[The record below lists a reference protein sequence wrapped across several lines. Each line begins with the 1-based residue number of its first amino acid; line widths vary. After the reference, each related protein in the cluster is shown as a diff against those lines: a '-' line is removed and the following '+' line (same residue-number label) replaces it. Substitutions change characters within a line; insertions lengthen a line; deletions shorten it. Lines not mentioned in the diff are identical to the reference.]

1 MTEERMPSM
10 NLMSRLWPFLA
21 LLGLLALVTFPSID
35 GIVNRWLKLDESYS
49 HGILLAAVSVYL
61 TARAAKAHPV
71 VPGFYPLWLLPLL
84 ACFGAYWVGGL
95 IRLQALQHLSLV
107 PMLLS
112 ACATLMGWRQ
122 VRWFLVPLGLLFLT
136 IPVWDFLAWTLQV
149 ITVVVNKVLLGFFD
163 IDFEVEGVFVYLIG
177 VGTFEVAHGC
187 SGLRYLLVGQALVL
201 IYGEL
206 YLSRLR
212 SRVTLFCLGVA
223 FALLANWIRVFVI
236 IYMGYE
242 TNMQSGLIED
252 HDDFGWWVFAGTLVP
267 LYFLARQL
275 EKRDDQVVAGQ
286 ASDEKQDKVE
296 SAGKAAVAVV
306 VVAILGL
313 VTWISLPDKRGNI
326 TSESEGYAIDLGE
339 RYAPVF
345 GAGLQGWRP
354 KILNPDRVY
363 AQTLFDRLQARAG
376 QGLGTTYY
384 LGAFTYDYQRHRAE
398 LIQYSNRLYDRDFW
412 IPEGFF
418 DVENSLNIPVQGVT
432 LKHRVSG
439 QRVHLGYSYFVQGQW
454 ETDQWRAKLAQVG
467 GFFSGRDDASLLI
480 SAVACDGCE
489 VAATLAEFIEST
501 FPVILEQIDQE
512 VVRPDL

>member
-1 MTEERMPSM
+1 
-10 NLMSRLWPFLA
+10 
-21 LLGLLALVTFPSID
+21 
-35 GIVNRWLKLDESYS
+35 
-49 HGILLAAVSVYL
+49 
-61 TARAAKAHPV
+61 
-71 VPGFYPLWLLPLL
+71 
-84 ACFGAYWVGGL
+84 
-95 IRLQALQHLSLV
+95 
-107 PMLLS
+107 
-112 ACATLMGWRQ
+112 
-122 VRWFLVPLGLLFLT
+122 FLT

-149 ITVVVNKVLLGFFD
+149 ITVSVNKFLLGFFD

-212 SRVTLFCLGVA
+212 SRITLFCLGVA

-275 EKRDDQVVAGQ
+275 EKRDDLVGACQ

-296 SAGKAAVAVV
+296 SAGKAAVAVAF
-306 VVAILGL
+306 VAILGL

-326 TSESEGYAIDLGE
+326 TSEPEGYVIDLSE

-354 KILNPDRVY
+354 KVLNPDRVY

-398 LIQYSNRLYDRDFW
+398 LIQYSNRLYDREFW

-512 VVRPDL
+512 VVRSDR

>member
-1 MTEERMPSM
+1 M
-10 NLMSRLWPFLA
+10 NREWIPRPQAVRQIWPFLA
-21 LLGLLALVTFPSID
+21 TFGVLVLVTFPTTE
-35 GIVNRWLKLDESYS
+35 GIVSRWLKLDESYS
-49 HGILLAAVSVYL
+49 HGFLLAGVSLFL
-61 TARAAKAHPV
+61 TARAARIHPV
-71 VPGFYPLWLLPLL
+71 KAGFYPFWLVPLT
-84 ACFGAYWVGGL
+84 ACFIVYWLGGL
-95 IRLQALQHLSLV
+95 IRLQALQQLVMV

-112 ACATLMGWRQ
+112 TFAVLMGWRQ

-136 IPVWDFLAWTLQV
+136 VPVWDFLSWTLQL
-149 ITVVVNKVLLGFFD
+149 ITVSVNQFFLGFAN
-163 IDFEVEGVFVYLIG
+163 IEFEVEGVFVYLIG

-201 IYGEL
+201 IYGEM

-223 FALLANWIRVFVI
+223 FALVANWIRVFVI

-242 TNMQSGLIED
+242 TNMQSSLIDD
-252 HDDFGWWVFAGTLVP
+252 HENFGWWVFAGTLVP
-267 LYFLARQL
+267 LYFLARL
-275 EKRDDQVVAGQ
+275 MEKRDDESLSSQSIDIERESI
-286 ASDEKQDKVE
+286 ASGHDMT
-296 SAGKAAVAVV
+296 AVAVI
-306 VVAILGL
+306 AALGL
-313 VTWISLPDKRGNI
+313 ATWLALPDKHGNI
-326 TSESEGYAIDLGE
+326 ASEPEGYVIDLSE

-345 GAGLQGWRP
+345 GSGLEGWRP
-354 KILNPDRVY
+354 DILNPDRVY
-363 AQTLFDRLQARAG
+363 VQTMFDRLQARAG
-376 QGLGTTYY
+376 QGVGMTFYLGT
-384 LGAFTYDYQRHRAE
+384 FTYEYQRNRAE
-398 LIQYSNRLYDRDFW
+398 LIQYSNRLYDREFW

>member
-1 MTEERMPSM
+1 M
-10 NLMSRLWPFLA
+10 NREWIPRPQAVRQIWPFLSTF
-21 LLGLLALVTFPSID
+21 GVLVLVSFPTTE
-35 GIVNRWLKLDESYS
+35 GIVSRWLKLDESYS
-49 HGILLAAVSVYL
+49 HGFLLAGVSLFL
-61 TARAAKAHPV
+61 TARAARIHAVKA
-71 VPGFYPLWLLPLL
+71 GFYPFWLVPLT
-84 ACFGAYWVGGL
+84 ACFIVYWLGGL
-95 IRLQALQHLSLV
+95 IRLQALQQLVMV

-112 ACATLMGWRQ
+112 TFAVLMGWRQ

-136 IPVWDFLAWTLQV
+136 VPVWDFLSWTLQL
-149 ITVVVNKVLLGFFD
+149 ITVSVNQFFLGFAN
-163 IDFEVEGVFVYLIG
+163 IEFEVEGVFVYLIG

-201 IYGEL
+201 IYGEM

-223 FALLANWIRVFVI
+223 FALVANWIRVFVI

-242 TNMQSGLIED
+242 TNMQSSLIDD
-252 HDDFGWWVFAGTLVP
+252 HENFGWWVFAGTLVP
-267 LYFLARQL
+267 LYFLARL
-275 EKRDDQVVAGQ
+275 MEKRDDESLSSQSIDIERESI
-286 ASDEKQDKVE
+286 ASGHDMT
-296 SAGKAAVAVV
+296 AVAVI
-306 VVAILGL
+306 AALGL
-313 VTWISLPDKRGNI
+313 ATWLALPDKHGNI
-326 TSESEGYAIDLGE
+326 ASEPEGYVIDLSE

-345 GAGLQGWRP
+345 GSGLEGWRP
-354 KILNPDRVY
+354 DILNPDRVY
-363 AQTLFDRLQARAG
+363 VQTMFDRLQACAG
-376 QGLGTTYY
+376 QGVGMTFYLGT
-384 LGAFTYDYQRHRAE
+384 FTYEYQRNRAE

-480 SAVACDGCE
+480 SAVACDGCA
-489 VAATLAEFIEST
+489 VAATLAQFIEST

-512 VVRPDL
+512 VVQPGR

>member
-1 MTEERMPSM
+1 MSM
-10 NLMSRLWPFLA
+10 MSRLWPFLA
-21 LLGLLALVTFPSID
+21 LLFLLVLVTFPTID

-49 HGILLAAVSVYL
+49 HGILLAVVSVYL
-61 TARAAKAHPV
+61 TTRAAKAHPV
-71 VPGFYPLWLLPLL
+71 VPGFYPLWLIPLL

-95 IRLQALQHLSLV
+95 IRLQALQHLALV

-122 VRWFLVPLGLLFLT
+122 VRWFLVPVGLLFLT
-136 IPVWDFLAWTLQV
+136 MPVWDFLAWTLQV
-149 ITVVVNKVLLGFFD
+149 ITVAVNKFLLGFFD

-206 YLSRLR
+206 YLSRVR
-212 SRVTLFCLGVA
+212 SRISLFFLGVA

-242 TNMQSGLIED
+242 TNMQSSLIED
-252 HDDFGWWVFAGTLVP
+252 HENFGWWVFAGTLIP

-275 EKRDDQVVAGQ
+275 EKRDDQVVA
-286 ASDEKQDKVE
+286 SEDNDEKQGHANP
-296 SAGKAAVAVV
+296 AGKATVAVT
-306 VVAILGL
+306 VVALLGL
-313 VTWISLPDKRGNI
+313 VTWVALPDKQGNI
-326 TSESEGYAIDLGE
+326 ASEPEGYAIDLSE
-339 RYAPVF
+339 RYSPVF
-345 GAGLQGWRP
+345 GSALEGWRP
-354 KILNPDRVY
+354 KVLNPDRVY
-363 AQTLFDRLQARAG
+363 VQTLFDRLQARAG
-376 QGLGTTYY
+376 QGAGTTYY

-480 SAVACDGCE
+480 SAVACDGCA
-489 VAATLAEFIEST
+489 VATTLAQFIEST
-501 FPVILEQIDQE
+501 FPVILEQIDLE
-512 VVRPDL
+512 VVQPGR